1 MKMKKFDSMNVIPFI
16 DIMLVLLTIV
26 LTFSTFIAEG
36 KIELK
41 LPTATTTATN
51 KDTKFVEILID
62 KNNKIKLNSKEIA
75 VDMLKQE
82 LLSFSKD
89 SSVSLRADEN
99 TPFKTFVQVVDILK
113 SLKLEKMSIITEMRN
128 D

>member
-41 LPTATTTATN
+41 LPIATTATN

-82 LLSFSKD
+82 LLTFSKD